1 MLNTILKYAGLFILL
16 LALQVL
22 LLNNI
27 QFSGYVNPYVYI
39 LFILLLPIETP
50 SWMLLILSFI
60 TGLTVDLT
68 SGTLGLHTSATVFA
82 GFLRPYVLNILS
94 PHEGY
99 EQGDLPG
106 IRTFGLRWFISY
118 VLVLVLFHHMFLF
131 YIEVFTFDYFFRTML
146 RVLLSTAFTVLFIII
161 VQSII
166 IRR

>member
-16 LALQVL
+16 LAIQVL

-50 SWMLLILSFI
+50 SWLLLILAFM

-82 GFLRPYVLNILS
+82 GFIRPYVLNVLS
-94 PHEGY
+94 PDEGY
-99 EQGDLPG
+99 EPGDMPG
-106 IRTFGLRWFISY
+106 IGTFGLRWFITY
-118 VLVLVLFHHMFLF
+118 VLVIVLLHHIFLF
-131 YIEVFTFDYFFRTML
+131 YIEVFRFEYFFRTLL
-146 RVLLSTAFTVLFIII
+146 RALLSTGFSVLFIII

>member
-1 MLNTILKYAGLFILL
+1 MLNTILKYTGLFILL
-16 LALQVL
+16 LAIQVL

-50 SWMLLILSFI
+50 SWLLLILAFM

-82 GFLRPYVLNILS
+82 GFIRPYVLNVLS

-99 EQGDLPG
+99 EPGDMPG
-106 IRTFGLRWFISY
+106 IGTFGLRWFITY
-118 VLVLVLFHHMFLF
+118 VLVIVLLHHIFLF
-131 YIEVFTFDYFFRTML
+131 YIEVFRFEYFFRTLL
-146 RVLLSTAFTVLFIII
+146 RALLSTGFSVLFIII